1 MLALV
6 LGVALSNIFI
16 SLWLSNKQIYK
27 SPPFLLL
34 PRPSSLFHLHNNK
47 VFDGYFFKLGLGP
60 SSVPLLPEL

>member
-27 SPPFLLL
+27 SPHFLPL
-34 PRPSSLFHLHNNK
+34 PHPSSLFHLHNNK
-47 VFDGYFFKLGLGP
+47 VFDGYFLKLGLGP
-60 SSVPLLPEL
+60 SSVQLFPEL